1 MGEVREKI
9 LLKLMHEPRLGF
21 SELWDKSVDSNKFAY
36 HLKSLEEQGMIRKV
50 DNKYELTLKGR
61 QKVGMLD
68 GETGK
73 EKEYPIFCVLIMPI
87 QGDKVLL
94 QERLREP
101 IYGYWGIIGGRIESG
116 RNLTETLEHELEEE
130 VGLEG
135 EFKVKGLF
143 VVKTFEKQR
152 LAYTH
157 YHILAKAFNLKGK
170 LKTEI
175 KEGKN
180 KWFKILDVPKLK
192 IFPDMPKLI
201 EMAQRKGFSI
211 VEMNRY
217 MENKEFKRIEIV
229 NEVTL

>member
-1 MGEVREKI
+1 MGDIREGI
-9 LLKLMHEPRLGF
+9 ILKLMHKPRLSF
-21 SELWDKSVDSNKFAY
+21 SQLWNKGIDSNKFAY
-36 HLKSLEEQGMIRKV
+36 HLKTLEEQGMISKI

-61 QKVGMLD
+61 QKAGMVD

-73 EKEYPIFCVLIMPI
+73 EKEYPIFCVLIMPM
-87 QGDKVLL
+87 QGDKILL

-101 IYGYWGIIGGRIESG
+101 IYGYWGIVGGRIEAG

-130 VGLEG
+130 AGLKANFE
-135 EFKVKGLF
+135 VKGLF
-143 VVKTFEKQR
+143 VVKTYENHK

-157 YHILAKAFNLKGK
+157 YHILVKAFNVNGK
-170 LKTEI
+170 LKTKI
-175 KEGKN
+175 KEGRN
-180 KWFKILDVPKLK
+180 KWFKISDVPKLK

-217 MENKEFKRIEIV
+217 MEDKQFKSIEIV
-229 NEVTL
+229 NEITI

>member
-1 MGEVREKI
+1 MGEIRERI
-9 LLKLMHEPRLGF
+9 LLRLMHEPRLGF

-36 HLKSLEEQGMIRKV
+36 HLKSLEEQKMIRKV
-50 DNKYELTLKGR
+50 DGKYELTFKGR
-61 QKVGMLD
+61 QNAGWLD

-73 EKEYPIFCVLIMPI
+73 AKQYPIFCVLIMPI
-87 QGDKVLL
+87 EGDKILL

-101 IYGYWGIIGGRIESG
+101 IYGYWGIVGGRIESG
-116 RNLTETLEHELEEE
+116 RNLTETLDHELEEE
-130 VGLEG
+130 AGLKG
-135 EFKVKGLF
+135 EFEVKGLF

-157 YHILAKAFNLKGK
+157 YHILVKAFNVKGK
-170 LKTEI
+170 LKSEI

-180 KWFKILDVPKLK
+180 KWFKVTDVPKLK

-201 EMAQRKGFSI
+201 EMAQRKRFSI

-229 NEVTL
+229 NEVIL